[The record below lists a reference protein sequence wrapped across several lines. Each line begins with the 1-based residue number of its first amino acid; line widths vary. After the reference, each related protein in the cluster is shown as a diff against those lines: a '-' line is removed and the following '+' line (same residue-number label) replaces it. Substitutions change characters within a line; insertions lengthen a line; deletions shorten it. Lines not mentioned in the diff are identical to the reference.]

1 MHPMNVAENVG
12 TAHDSWRGLSRGVRR
27 AATLRGGIWLAFAA
41 VSLIT
46 VSLGAYSRYGIDQAE
61 KLVEVTY
68 DESLMAIS
76 YARAASADLSS
87 MRASYARR
95 ALTSGAQALN
105 NLDAD
110 IALMDKSLNDDL
122 AIAAQRSQSPRA
134 ADAAQKA
141 IRAARAWREE
151 EILAKDAPF
160 NAAAWSAV
168 DSHASEANRQIER
181 LIDYVAGDGFLYRES
196 ASAIIRHY
204 RLFTLAGTGAALLLS
219 ILIAYYLT
227 RRIVGSVSS
236 ALIFAESI
244 AGGNLSGEL
253 PARNADELGALIT
266 SMGVMRDKLRM
277 MMQREM
283 AERRHAQARLADA
296 LESSKAG
303 IVMIDVNGE
312 IAIANSQ
319 AASFF
324 SDSVGEPLTGLNFSK
339 LSGSLASAIRNSGD
353 LAVETRLPDGR
364 WLRVSRSVGREGGI
378 VAICADV
385 SELKLQEERLKETNR
400 SLDVAL
406 DNMSQGLCMYDPN
419 LRLRV
424 VNKRFCEIF
433 KIRAPAI
440 DSDIDHGRMIL
451 LSQAAG
457 AMTDSMANELTK
469 FFGAD
474 ALGESGS
481 SGDYANRV
489 IDMSDGKNILVV
501 RRRLSDGGWVATFED
516 VTESK
521 RSQDRAVFL
530 AQHDAL
536 TGLPN
541 RSMLAVR
548 GETALARLEP
558 DAIVAIFCLDLDRF
572 KEVNDTLGHPSGDE
586 LLRQVAAR
594 LRTCIRESDSLC
606 RIGGD
611 EFAILQASLIDSGDA
626 LSSAERMA
634 SCLRA
639 PFDLNGRHVS
649 IGASVGIALA
659 PEHGSGFEA
668 LLKKADAALYVA
680 KSQGKGNWCLYNTEI
695 DERLNSRRVMESELK
710 DALETGQFELAYQ
723 PICDL
728 RTGSICGFEA
738 LLRWNHPT
746 HGRVPPTEFIGLCE
760 ESGLIV
766 EIGEWVLNTACKEAK
781 NWPVNTKVAVNV
793 STVQFRD
800 ELFVD
805 KIRSALESSQL
816 EPGRLELEI
825 TESVLLS
832 DGGNVLGMLRAI
844 REIGAKISLDDF
856 GTGYSSLS
864 YLHKIPFSKVKIDQ
878 SFIRD
883 LELVGGPKTIVR
895 TIINLCAGMEVC
907 VTAEGIET
915 IEQLNWLVD
924 AQCNEAQGYLIS
936 PPLSASEIRGP
947 VMLRI
952 AQNSAL
958 SVAAANRASFGLG
971 SRDARLGAVA

>member
-1 MHPMNVAENVG
+1 
-12 TAHDSWRGLSRGVRR
+12 
-27 AATLRGGIWLAFAA
+27 
-41 VSLIT
+41 
-46 VSLGAYSRYGIDQAE
+46 
-61 KLVEVTY
+61 
-68 DESLMAIS
+68 
-76 YARAASADLSS
+76 
-87 MRASYARR
+87 
-95 ALTSGAQALN
+95 
-105 NLDAD
+105 
-110 IALMDKSLNDDL
+110 
-122 AIAAQRSQSPRA
+122 
-134 ADAAQKA
+134 
-141 IRAARAWREE
+141 
-151 EILAKDAPF
+151 
-160 NAAAWSAV
+160 
-168 DSHASEANRQIER
+168 
-181 LIDYVAGDGFLYRES
+181 
-196 ASAIIRHY
+196 
-204 RLFTLAGTGAALLLS
+204 
-219 ILIAYYLT
+219 
-227 RRIVGSVSS
+227 
-236 ALIFAESI
+236 
-244 AGGNLSGEL
+244 
-253 PARNADELGALIT
+253 
-266 SMGVMRDKLRM
+266 
-277 MMQREM
+277 MQREM

-433 KIRAPAI
+433 KIPAPAI

-805 KIRSALESSQL
+805 KIRNALESSQL